1 MDYPLLNHQMPP
13 RIQAVWRKSLFTTIG
28 SFLFVEVIL
37 FLLAT
42 RLGEWSMLVLL
53 SFAAGIVITLM
64 IGVVLYLLIPY
75 RYAFHRY
82 EITEEDVALQKGYFF
97 RTTTYVPLN
106 RIQHIETNQGPFL
119 RREQLMELVIHT
131 AATAHKLSGLD
142 TVQAQA
148 LREQLIALVKVAKE
162 DV

>member
-1 MDYPLLNHQMPP
+1 MNYPLLTHQMPQ
-13 RIQAVWRKSLFTTIG
+13 RIQAVWRKSLFASVSSLLLIELIVFG
-28 SFLFVEVIL
+28 GMSRFLDLTLLIWVCFACLIL
-37 FLLAT
+37 VTFI
-42 RLGEWSMLVLL
+42 LGIS
-53 SFAAGIVITLM
+53 
-64 IGVVLYLLIPY
+64 LYLLIPY
-75 RYAFHRY
+75 RYTFHRY

-119 RREQLMELVIHT
+119 RREQLMELIIHT